1 MQKKWKENNPRILT
15 VQKWVLLQCT
25 AASSLPSHTTSGH
38 QLQHYITGTVLS
50 SSNLKSAKTH
60 KTHTPCMHTSTAG
73 LYCSDPFL
81 QNAFSRNPPP
91 QQSDLPANLLGTF
104 NHAFALC
111 GAQKHP
117 TPAQTTLVQ
126 SKSLRHSANKVMAC
140 RAFAPSE
147 FHTFQ

>member
-1 MQKKWKENNPRILT
+1 MQKCNYCKENKRLCVVVREVSPHL
-15 VQKWVLLQCT
+15 VLLQCT
-25 AASSLPSHTTSGH
+25 AASALPSHTNPDDH
-38 QLQHYITGTVLS
+38 LQHFITGTVLS

-91 QQSDLPANLLGTF
+91 QQSDLPANSLGTF
-104 NHAFALC
+104 NHAFALG

-126 SKSLRHSANKVMAC
+126 HS
-140 RAFAPSE
+140 PHPTYSE
-147 FHTFQ
+147 